1 MQNFEKF
8 ENVGPGWNPVA
19 DPRFDRL

>member
-1 MQNFEKF
+1 MQNFENF